1 MATKI
6 PLLRCPVDHLK
17 ADIRPTAYPS
27 RSTRKFTLQADARSP
42 TARFTSI
49 AGCDRRKETQ
59 MINRTTL
66 AVLAAV
72 TFLLFIAS
80 AAMGEDFGEG
90 DAFLYTLADVVWIG
104 FMICALVLVVL
115 TVSVLVRSLT
125 NRGGRADAHG

>member
-1 MATKI
+1 
-6 PLLRCPVDHLK
+6 
-17 ADIRPTAYPS
+17 
-27 RSTRKFTLQADARSP
+27 
-42 TARFTSI
+42 
-49 AGCDRRKETQ
+49 

-66 AVLAAV
+66 AALAAV

-90 DAFLYTLADVVWIG
+90 DAFLYTLADIVWIG

-125 NRGGRADAHG
+125 SRDRPQG

>member
-1 MATKI
+1 
-6 PLLRCPVDHLK
+6 
-17 ADIRPTAYPS
+17 
-27 RSTRKFTLQADARSP
+27 
-42 TARFTSI
+42 
-49 AGCDRRKETQ
+49 

-66 AVLAAV
+66 AALAAV

-90 DAFLYTLADVVWIG
+90 DAFLYTLADIVWIG

-125 NRGGRADAHG
+125 SRDRRVNAQG